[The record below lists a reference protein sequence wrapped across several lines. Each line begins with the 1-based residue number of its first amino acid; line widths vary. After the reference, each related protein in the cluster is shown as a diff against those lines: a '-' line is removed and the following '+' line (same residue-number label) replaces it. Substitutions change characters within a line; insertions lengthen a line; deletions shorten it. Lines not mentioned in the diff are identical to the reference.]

1 MLKSSCIKVTTTIKW
16 LPVDSSLLRM
26 ISSTLTALLQDP
38 DIQILSPSRDS
49 VEVDTADQNCY
60 WWTPKIIC
68 ISNFPSMSKA
78 HLHPTI
84 VLSFPFPPL
93 PASSFL
99 VISVLRLLGRSGQGG
114 IYVWLSLGKP
124 WQPEQGPTK
133 VRGGVWVRWR
143 WCLHGMWSSWGVKAW
158 AG

>member
-1 MLKSSCIKVTTTIKW
+1 MLKSNCIKVTTTIKW

-78 HLHPTI
+78 HLHHQRQRIYTSFEAEI
-84 VLSFPFPPL
+84 VDKYWQIRERLTVSLVAIDRSF
-93 PASSFL
+93 ST
-99 VISVLRLLGRSGQGG
+99 VIRALNCNLWLLMDPYCVNMSNTNVLLK
-114 IYVWLSLGKP
+114 IV
-124 WQPEQGPTK
+124 
-133 VRGGVWVRWR
+133 
-143 WCLHGMWSSWGVKAW
+143 
-158 AG
+158 

>member
-26 ISSTLTALLQDP
+26 IASTLTALLQDP

-78 HLHPTI
+78 HLHHQRQRIYTSFEAEI
-84 VLSFPFPPL
+84 VDKYWQIRERLTVSLVAIDRSF
-93 PASSFL
+93 ST
-99 VISVLRLLGRSGQGG
+99 VIRALNCNLWLLMDPYCVNMSNTSVLLK
-114 IYVWLSLGKP
+114 IV
-124 WQPEQGPTK
+124 
-133 VRGGVWVRWR
+133 
-143 WCLHGMWSSWGVKAW
+143 
-158 AG
+158 